1 MNIEDLVCIK
11 NELQLYKRNKSKLL
25 ILYINERLN
34 QSLKTYYDRMTESF
48 NYIAK
53 QNELKVLKTLKNEK

>member
-1 MNIEDLVCIK
+1 MNAEELLDIK
-11 NELQLYKRNKSKLL
+11 NELSSYKKDKSTLL
-25 ILYINERLN
+25 VLYINERLN

-53 QNELKVLKTLKNEK
+53 QNELKVLKTLKK